1 MRCRW
6 ARSAMRSLCDRGV
19 IAMRRSLILLVP
31 LVLTGCGLFTHKR
44 QGPPPGAVHAV
55 LGAPYQADGLWHY
68 PRDFSHYQRT
78 GLAMVIPPGHA
89 AATDDGEAF
98 HQNALAAQSPVL
110 KLPSLV
116 RVTNLANGRSL
127 TVQVNDRGPT
137 QPGRVLA
144 VTRKVA
150 TALGIPAN
158 GVGEVRVRLLAVR
171 SASLR
176 AGLAQ
181 GQTAPSRA
189 APIASVQASS
199 LAPPPGATGQAGPVR
214 QSISAVGQGMLPQI
228 ATGPS
233 GIVRQG
239 SPEPGLLYVEIPGFG
254 SVSGAAGIRARL
266 GAMPGVIVPQRV
278 GGRTLFAIKLG
289 PYGSVAA
296 ADAALRAAL
305 AQGIA
310 NPEITVH

>member
-1 MRCRW
+1 MRCRL
-6 ARSAMRSLCDRGV
+6 ARSAMRSLRDRGV
-19 IAMRRSLILLVP
+19 IAMRRLFILLVP
-31 LVLTGCGLFTHKR
+31 LVLAGCGLLTHKR
-44 QGPPPGAVHAV
+44 RGAPPGVAHAV

-78 GLAMVIPPGHA
+78 GLAMVIPPGHE
-89 AATDDGEAF
+89 AATTDGEAF
-98 HQNALAAQSPVL
+98 HQNALMAQSPVL

-127 TVQVNDRGPT
+127 TVRVNDRGPA

-150 TALGIPAN
+150 AVLGIPAN
-158 GVGEVRVRLLAVR
+158 GVAEVRVRLLAVR
-171 SASLR
+171 SAALR
-176 AGLAQ
+176 ASLAQ
-181 GQTAPSRA
+181 DQTGPSRA
-189 APIASVQASS
+189 APVALVQASS
-199 LAPPPGATGQAGPVR
+199 LAPPTGAMGQAGSVHGAVMAAA
-214 QSISAVGQGMLPQI
+214 SANLPDV
-228 ATGPS
+228 ATAPS

-239 SPEPGLLYVEIPGFG
+239 PPEPGLLSVEIPGFG
-254 SVSGAAGIRARL
+254 SVRGAAGIRARL
-266 GAMPGVIVPQRV
+266 GAMPGAIVPQRV

-296 ADAALRAAL
+296 ADAALRMVL
-305 AQGIA
+305 AQGVV